1 MIRSR
6 YFILAALTAAAPAF
20 AQQSVTQAG
29 AARDSAAAVEDT
41 LPTKQSASRLPR
53 YIAPASQIQY
63 MRYADQRGVNV
74 FESPKEAGAA
84 FTGLKL
90 SWGGA
95 FAQQYQNLTHQNT
108 AAPRLVTG
116 STVNQNQ
123 LIALGQ
129 GFNNANANL
138 YLNVQLARGI
148 RVAVETYASARH
160 HNEAWVKDGYFL
172 IDGLAQRPGAS
183 RL

>member
-20 AQQSVTQAG
+20 AQQPVIQAG

-74 FESPKEAGAA
+74 FESPKEAGAP

-108 AAPRLVTG
+108 AAPRVVNG
-116 STVNQNQ
+116 VNQNS
-123 LIALGQ
+123 LIAIGS
-129 GFNNANANL
+129 GFNKADDKLSPNA
-138 YLNVQLARGI
+138 
-148 RVAVETYASARH
+148 
-160 HNEAWVKDGYFL
+160 
-172 IDGLAQRPGAS
+172 
-183 RL
+183 